1 MTVGLRDMFQAIRE
15 YPAARARLETAEQ
28 DLRQTQKA
36 LEKSELERQGL
47 SGSYSEARHRLRFA
61 EKRAEALQSALN
73 AFCPKLS
80 SLEEMIRFYDALS
93 PSLDPQCFTL
103 YRMAKEMTGIDPC
116 GYFAYEDSRGMFEA
130 MDGRQLLRWLTA
142 AHFGAVDWE
151 IVTGTCYEEAIL
163 REVDISTPEYGAF
176 EEKLYR
182 KVLERMGFGDL
193 LAPEETIKSKEIEVT
208 AIEGQTTELKLYS
221 PLYAELFE
229 ADPDEESG
237 CGPEVLGGYELTS
250 YQDAIRQGIEDER
263 EPEDEDRGL
272 MNYFDGDK
280 AVDEKV
286 VSVFTNVEELDDELY
301 GVAVCQ
307 IKGSLSPSELDE
319 LKGFCMEQYADGWGE
334 GYSQRPRNTDY
345 GDLYVYFWQYDGF
358 FIRTKEELE
367 IAKNPVRPRPQRG
380 DDAR

>member
-1 MTVGLRDMFQAIRE
+1 M
-15 YPAARARLETAEQ
+15 
-28 DLRQTQKA
+28 
-36 LEKSELERQGL
+36 
-47 SGSYSEARHRLRFA
+47 
-61 EKRAEALQSALN
+61 
-73 AFCPKLS
+73 
-80 SLEEMIRFYDALS
+80 
-93 PSLDPQCFTL
+93 
-103 YRMAKEMTGIDPC
+103 
-116 GYFAYEDSRGMFEA
+116 
-130 MDGRQLLRWLTA
+130 
-142 AHFGAVDWE
+142 
-151 IVTGTCYEEAIL
+151 
-163 REVDISTPEYGAF
+163 
-176 EEKLYR
+176 
-182 KVLERMGFGDL
+182 
-193 LAPEETIKSKEIEVT
+193 
-208 AIEGQTTELKLYS
+208 
-221 PLYAELFE
+221 
-229 ADPDEESG
+229 
-237 CGPEVLGGYELTS
+237 GGYELTS